1 MITRLLYATE
11 KDQYDALVS
20 HPIQT
25 WVWGDFQKDCGH
37 QLFRLGVF
45 KRSKMISAY
54 SVAFHRIPH
63 TPYSVGTVLR
73 GPKITKSMLAAVGK
87 LARQQQAIFVKFE
100 PDVIH
105 KKISADASSTII
117 NHLPSFPSLQVSPK
131 SAFYP
136 HSYIID
142 LSKSEEDLL
151 SSMHPKTRYNIK
163 IANRYGVKVN
173 QSNSSDSFDQYLNL
187 IFDTTVRQGFYLH
200 DRHYHRRQWQI
211 LSKTNIP
218 HLISASYNKQ
228 TLSSFMLF
236 SYQKRLFYPYGG
248 SLDTNRQ
255 VMAPTLLMWEAIK
268 FGKKLGCRSF
278 DMWGSLGPD
287 AKQGDPAFGFHR
299 FKQGFG
305 GQLVQFVGSYDLVI
319 NPALY
324 RLYHLIDKCRW
335 QALRLK
341 ASLPFL
347 K

>member
-1 MITRLLYATE
+1 MIIRLLYTTE
-11 KDQYDALVS
+11 KDQYDDLVL
-20 HPIQT
+20 HPVQT

-45 KRSKMISAY
+45 KNSKMISAY

-63 TPYSVGTVLR
+63 LPYSVGTILR
-73 GPKITKSMLAAVGK
+73 GPKITAGMLSAVAK

-105 KKISADASSTII
+105 KKFSADGSAAIV
-117 NHLPSFPSLQVSPK
+117 NPLPSFPSLLISPK

-136 HSYIID
+136 HSYIVD
-142 LSKSEEDLL
+142 LTQSEEKLL
-151 SSMHPKTRYNIK
+151 AAMHPKTRYNIK
-163 IANRYGVKVN
+163 IANRYGVKIN
-173 QSNSSDSFDQYLNL
+173 ESNSSQAFTQYLDL

-200 DRHYHRRQWQI
+200 NRDYHRRQWQF
-211 LSKTNIP
+211 LSKTDIP
-218 HLISASYNKQ
+218 HLISASYNNQ

-236 SYQKRLFYPYGG
+236 SYQNRLFYPYGG
-248 SLDTNRQ
+248 SLSVDRQ

-268 FGKKLGCRSF
+268 FGKKIGCHSF

-287 AKQGDPAFGFHR
+287 AKQSDPAFGFHR

-319 NPALY
+319 NPPLY
-324 RLYHLIDKCRW
+324 RLYHLVDRFRW
-335 QALRLK
+335 QILRLK
-341 ASLPFL
+341 AKILP
-347 K
+347 